1 MLFDTHAHMDDR
13 AFDEDRQTL
22 LASLPGQ
29 GIGLLMNPGCSLE
42 SSRRADALSR
52 AYDYIYA
59 AVGSHP
65 DAADEVDP
73 AVLAEYQQ
81 LCREN
86 PKIRAI
92 GEIGLDYHYE
102 DIPRDRQQ
110 AAFRAQMGLA
120 RELGL
125 PVMFHTGLSVFK
137 GSRLKYGDPVFYD
150 DIAVDFPE
158 LKIVMC
164 HGGRDCW
171 YKEAFTVARLHENV
185 YIDVAG
191 LPPKKL
197 LTYFPDLPRQAHKF
211 VFGTDWPS
219 VDIGKNADAVAQLPL
234 PEADIRAILGETA
247 GRLLGLAQEGRGA
260 AAAGEQLL

>member
-13 AFDEDRQTL
+13 AFDEDRQVL
-22 LASLPGQ
+22 LAALPGQ
-29 GIGLLMNPGCSLE
+29 EIGLLMNPGCSLE

-65 DAADEVDP
+65 DAADEVTP
-73 AVLAEYQQ
+73 EVLEEYRK

-125 PVMFHTGLSVFK
+125 PVIVHEREAHEDGIRIVEE
-137 GSRLKYGDPVFYD
+137 
-150 DIAVDFPE
+150 FPE
-158 LKIVMC
+158 VTGVFHCYSGSAEMAKWLIRRGWYIGFTGVLTFKNARRAVETAAAIPLERIVLETDCPYMSPEPFR
-164 HGGRDCW
+164 GKRNDPGRL
-171 YKEAFTVARLHENV
+171 YRMAEKLAEIR
-185 YIDVAG
+185 G
-191 LPPKKL
+191 LPL
-197 LTYFPDLPRQAHKF
+197 EEIHRITFEN
-211 VFGTDWPS
+211 
-219 VDIGKNADAVAQLPL
+219 GK
-234 PEADIRAILGETA
+234 
-247 GRLLGLAQEGRGA
+247 RLYRI
-260 AAAGEQLL
+260 